1 VERNAE
7 GFAVRFADVEG
18 AMMRPV
24 AAVFVSRGTTFQEE
38 LKAFLARAAADP
50 ELPPT
55 LRLASASKAAEALFP
70 AIDWPRFLGGDDPF
84 AGELVSKVGSSLF
97 QWARGLPEGE
107 QDAIFQAGGAS
118 PQEVVRTVTMKF
130 YPADRAG
137 FAAAIEKGLRDSS
150 SPVRAAAAGRLEHI
164 QRSDAAP
171 LLHEHLRHQDRG
183 VRLLVIAALARFADR
198 ASIPK
203 LVEVFDDPDLQI
215 RDKALQAAQSIR
227 QTIEER
233 EKLRTAAGAG
243 AVKD

>member
-1 VERNAE
+1 
-7 GFAVRFADVEG
+7 
-18 AMMRPV
+18 
-24 AAVFVSRGTTFQEE
+24 
-38 LKAFLARAAADP
+38 
-50 ELPPT
+50 
-55 LRLASASKAAEALFP
+55 
-70 AIDWPRFLGGDDPF
+70 
-84 AGELVSKVGSSLF
+84 
-97 QWARGLPEGE
+97 LPEGE